1 MKAFK
6 PVYTKSFKPVYMKAF
21 KHVYTKPFKSVYTK
35 AFKPVYTE
43 VPQSFPKMPKTATIV
58 PQIVPNVPKMA
69 PKWPQN
75 CQQWP
80 NFENNFTYLRP
91 SRRRREG
98 RHYRKHM
105 LDDPPNMIDL
115 INYVFCSSQSLCSSH
130 SMWPFVAFYVP
141 EVHGDIPPSLMVLL
155 YHLKQCDNINN

>member
-1 MKAFK
+1 MC
-6 PVYTKSFKPVYMKAF
+6 
-21 KHVYTKPFKSVYTK
+21 
-35 AFKPVYTE
+35 
-43 VPQSFPKMPKTATIV
+43 
-58 PQIVPNVPKMA
+58 

-115 INYVFCSSQSLCSSH
+115 INYVFCSSQSLCSNH

-155 YHLKQCDNINN
+155 LLKVPVTFQTLHSIGILHLEASLRSTSNLPHQGGGNSPGLTQLVPLSQERGREA

>member
-1 MKAFK
+1 MC
-6 PVYTKSFKPVYMKAF
+6 
-21 KHVYTKPFKSVYTK
+21 
-35 AFKPVYTE
+35 
-43 VPQSFPKMPKTATIV
+43 
-58 PQIVPNVPKMA
+58 

-115 INYVFCSSQSLCSSH
+115 INYVFCSSQSLCSNH

-141 EVHGDIPPSLMVLL
+141 EVHGDIPPSLMVLFL
-155 YHLKQCDNINN
+155 NLVPFDPFSQRVSWALNGSPRHPRRIPCVSEVSHGAWVPEEVPLAP

>member
-1 MKAFK
+1 MC
-6 PVYTKSFKPVYMKAF
+6 
-21 KHVYTKPFKSVYTK
+21 
-35 AFKPVYTE
+35 
-43 VPQSFPKMPKTATIV
+43 
-58 PQIVPNVPKMA
+58 

-115 INYVFCSSQSLCSSH
+115 INYVFCSSQSLCSNH

-141 EVHGDIPPSLMVLL
+141 EVHGDIPPSLMVLFL
-155 YHLKQCDNINN
+155 NKNLNLIIPSILTDKCYIIVQEPLVLFICDFFISFIFNEKF

>member
-1 MKAFK
+1 MC
-6 PVYTKSFKPVYMKAF
+6 
-21 KHVYTKPFKSVYTK
+21 
-35 AFKPVYTE
+35 
-43 VPQSFPKMPKTATIV
+43 
-58 PQIVPNVPKMA
+58 

-115 INYVFCSSQSLCSSH
+115 INYVFCSSQSLCSNH

-141 EVHGDIPPSLMVLL
+141 EVHGDIPPSLMVLFES
-155 YHLKQCDNINN
+155 HLNTMICPPSTDDACQDAPHHQCPSAVALLIFLQQSGLEQICKPNFL

>member
-1 MKAFK
+1 MC
-6 PVYTKSFKPVYMKAF
+6 
-21 KHVYTKPFKSVYTK
+21 
-35 AFKPVYTE
+35 
-43 VPQSFPKMPKTATIV
+43 
-58 PQIVPNVPKMA
+58 

-115 INYVFCSSQSLCSSH
+115 INYVFCSSQSLCSNH

-155 YHLKQCDNINN
+155 LYHLCTFHQLPNTQNTSYQYAIDQYQTQKIPIPGLLPGLGLLGPRTTLRQPL